1 MDELILGDCVEVMKG
16 MDKEIIDLTITSP
29 PYDELRDYKGYTFN
43 FDDTAKQLYRITK
56 QGGEFGANPE
66 KTKKIPAAFN
76 EPGVRKTS
84 GKVVRA
90 GEKW

>member
-43 FDDTAKQLYRITK
+43 FDDTAKQLLRITK
-56 QGGEFGANPE
+56 QGGIVVWVVGDSIVDGSISQISP
-66 KTKKIPAAFN
+66 KI
-76 EPGVRKTS
+76 S
-84 GKVVRA
+84 IL
-90 GEKW
+90 